1 MALHSNNW
9 WTNILTKKDDKKDE
23 VKKSKKKIKSP
34 KKESSE
40 QALPKDVDIDSFNL
54 LQENIRVPQFIKNFV
69 KNVER
74 NAGVQFETVNIRVI
88 GEDELDTLPKEILS
102 QILDRAV
109 VQEHYELASKVRDI
123 INNK

>member
-1 MALHSNNW
+1 MGKKDK
-9 WTNILTKKDDKKDE
+9 KKDDKKDE

-54 LQENIRVPQFIKNFV
+54 SQENIRVPQFIKNFV

-74 NAGVQFETVNIRVI
+74 NAGVQFETVNIRVV